1 MQQSKLNK
9 SSLQQQS
16 IKVYV
21 RVRPLLKKELGQEC
35 IIKTDQQKY
44 VVIEQSTHILKQ
56 EYDQVFDEKVSQA
69 EIFKFISPTIHKAL
83 QGYNTTIMAY
93 GQTGSGKTHTMFG
106 SDWEYSLNISL
117 GHQSTFIDDLQTDQN
132 HAGMI
137 PRTIYTLFN
146 NLQQGY
152 YVYCSFLQ
160 IYNEKIYDLL
170 QDHKV
175 PQALQIHE
183 SKTEGIYVEQL
194 TEYAV
199 NNLYDCLT
207 LMKRGEKNRMIRQ
220 TTMNLKSSRSHT
232 IFQLLIETSKADSG
246 GQLLRSK
253 INLCDLAGSE
263 KINKQDS
270 MTNAHLNELK
280 SINQSLTTLG
290 KVIQNLS
297 QNNKN
302 INKLPIPYRESKITR
317 LLQDSLGGNTL
328 TNIFVNVA
336 PNIYNIDETANSLKF
351 AQRARNITQIVQANS
366 INATDQELVNK
377 LLKEIDY
384 LKQLLNMKRKGLN
397 SNDIHFKLMKI
408 QEENERLRQANLSVN
423 EVEKLMQENRKMR
436 EELQKL
442 QSQSH
447 ENSESSH
454 LMKHGS
460 EEGFSGSEVDKQYNT
475 YQQTKLSNNGL
486 LIVSNPSMQ
495 KTEVTVRYKDRG
507 NKMQTKLGYVE
518 ASDQMLQR
526 EKRLMSERKRV
537 IERLELLEQLQ
548 FKNNLNSSLPLNGKI
563 PKPSKKYSYNL
574 LNRTVEEERIS
585 LPKLKIAE
593 RKLIH
598 DQLI

>member
-21 RVRPLLKKELGQEC
+21 RVRPLLKKEQGQEC

-170 QDHKV
+170 QDHKI

-270 MTNAHLNELK
+270 MTNAHLIELK

-351 AQRARNITQIVQANS
+351 AQRARNITQIVQANQ

-397 SNDIHFKLMKI
+397 SNDMHFKLMKI

-460 EEGFSGSEVDKQYNT
+460 EEGFSGSEVDKQQYNT

-495 KTEVTVRYKDRG
+495 KTEVTIRYKDRG

-548 FKNNLNSSLPLNGKI
+548 FRNSLNSSLPINGKI
-563 PKPSKKYSYNL
+563 PKSSKKNSFNL
-574 LNRTVEEERIS
+574 LNKTVEEERTS
-585 LPKLKIAE
+585 LPKLKLAE
-593 RKLIH
+593 RKLIK
-598 DQLI
+598 